1 MINELGYIDYTNP
14 LIRNSYGIKQKLVD
28 FLEEHNMKLFVNVD
42 EGTVIVYDNDGNDI
56 EHMTLSQLSK
66 RVQIS
71 WLYDKHPIEKIERN
85 ETIKRFWTRFSKK

>member
-14 LIRNSYGIKQKLVD
+14 SIRNYYGIKQKLVD
-28 FLEEHNMKLFVNVD
+28 FLEEHDMKLFVNVD

-71 WLYDKHPIEKIERN
+71 WLYTNKKDFEQVFRKNN
-85 ETIKRFWTRFSKK
+85 EYELI